1 MFEKFQ
7 ERHIGPNENEIQEM
21 LETIGEKSLDDL
33 IDKTIPKH
41 IRLYK
46 PLELDKPLTERE
58 MFLRMKELTSKNKIY
73 GTYIGL
79 GYHPTIMPAVI
90 QRNILE
96 NPGWYTQYTPYQA
109 EISQGRLEALLNFQT
124 MVADLT
130 GLPLANASLLD
141 EGTAAGEAITML
153 YSARK
158 RNKKNANK
166 VFIDKN
172 IFSHTLDVIYSRTEP
187 RGIEVVIG
195 EIEEFDYDENYFA
208 IVVQN
213 PNNDGEVKD
222 YTEIFAKAKEKE
234 IRVAVITDLMSLAL
248 IKSPGEMGADVA
260 LGNSQRFGQP
270 MGYGGPHAAFFATLE
285 EFKRHL
291 PGRIIGV
298 SVDRTGK
305 RALRMA
311 LQTREQHIKRERA
324 TSNICTAQAL
334 LAIIAGMY
342 GVYHGSDGIK
352 KIATRINK
360 FTIAL
365 SKAQNLLGFEQ
376 VNKSF
381 FDTIKIKA
389 DETLKNRIREIA
401 LANKINFRYDMEN
414 FIGIS
419 LNELTDENA
428 LHRIITVFARAINS
442 DIPEISVDYS
452 ARSWEESLDRKTDF
466 MTHPVF
472 SLYRTETEM
481 MRYIKKLERR
491 DLSLTHSMISLGSC
505 TMKLNAAVEMLPL
518 SFPEFAEIH
527 PFVPDDQAQGYLELI
542 DELKKDLCEITGFA
556 DVSFQPNSGAQGELT
571 GLLTIMNYHKANG
584 EEHRKV
590 VLIPSS
596 AHGTNPASSV
606 LAGGEV
612 VVVKCDENGN
622 VDIDD
627 LKEKAEANSDKLAAL
642 MITYPSTHGI
652 FESKITEM
660 VEIVHNNGGL
670 VYMDGANMNAQ
681 VGLTSPAKI
690 GADVCHLNLHKT
702 FAIPHGG
709 GGPGVGPIAV
719 NEKLKPFLPGHV
731 FRNNSTQN
739 KIHATVSAPFGS
751 ASILTISY
759 AYIKMMGTEGLT
771 KASKIAILNAN
782 YLMKKLSEHYE
793 VVYKGENGYV
803 GHEFILNFHNFKH
816 TAEINVEDVAKRLMD
831 YGFHAP
837 TVSFPVHE
845 TLMIE
850 PTESESKSELDRFI
864 TALVSIKK
872 EIEKI
877 ESGEWSKLDNPL
889 KNSPHTADDIT
900 VDVWPHGYSRE
911 IAVFPASWVRENKFW
926 PAVNRIDNAYG
937 DRNLF
942 CTCPPI
948 ESYGKENEE

>member
-1 MFEKFQ
+1 MFEKFH
-7 ERHIGPNENEIQEM
+7 ERHIGITENDKKEM
-21 LETIGEKSLDDL
+21 LAAIGLNSVDEL
-33 IDKTIPKH
+33 IDKVIPKH
-41 IRLYK
+41 IRLEK
-46 PLELDKPLTERE
+46 PLDLDAPLTERE
-58 MFLRMKELTSKNKIY
+58 MFLRMKELASKNKIY
-73 GTYIGL
+73 RSYIGL
-79 GYHPTIMPAVI
+79 GYYPTVMPAVI

-124 MVADLT
+124 MVSDLT
-130 GLPLANASLLD
+130 GLKLANASLLD

-153 YSARK
+153 YAARK
-158 RNKKNANK
+158 RSKKNARK
-166 VFIDKN
+166 VFIDEN
-172 IFSHTLDVIYSRTEP
+172 IFPQTLDVIYTRTEP
-187 RGIEVVIG
+187 RDLEVVLGKIEDFDFG
-195 EIEEFDYDENYFA
+195 EEFFA
-208 IVVQN
+208 VLVQN

-222 YTEIFAKAKEKE
+222 YSDYFARAKEKE
-234 IRVAVITDLMSLAL
+234 IGTAMIADLMSLAL
-248 IKSPGEMGADVA
+248 LKSPGEMGADVA
-260 LGNSQRFGQP
+260 LGNTQRFGQP
-270 MGYGGPHAAFFATLE
+270 MGYGGPHAAYFATKE
-285 EFKRHL
+285 EFKRQL

-298 SVDRTGK
+298 SVDRTGR
-305 RALRMA
+305 RAFRMA

-342 GVYHGSDGIK
+342 GVYHGAEGIK

-365 SKAQNLLGFEQ
+365 DRALTELGYEQ
-376 VNKSF
+376 TNAAY
-381 FDTIKIKA
+381 FDTLKIKVS
-389 DETLKNRIREIA
+389 EEEKSQIHA
-401 LANKINFRYDMEN
+401 LALERKMNFRYDEEN
-414 FIGIS
+414 FVGVS
-419 LNELTDENA
+419 LSEVTTEKDLEEIAEVFAIATNSQSPK
-428 LHRIITVFARAINS
+428 ITVDFN
-442 DIPEISVDYS
+442 
-452 ARSWEESLDRKTDF
+452 ARSWDEALDRKSEF

-472 SLYRTETEM
+472 SMYRTETEM

-527 PFVPDDQAQGYLELI
+527 PFVPDDQAEGYLEMI

-571 GLLTIMNYHKANG
+571 GLLTIMAYHKEND
-584 EEHRKV
+584 EEQRKT

-596 AHGTNPASSV
+596 AHGTNPASAV
-606 LAGGEV
+606 LAGGKV
-612 VVVKCDENGN
+612 VVVKCDEKGN
-622 VDIDD
+622 VDVDD
-627 LKEKAEANSDKLAAL
+627 LRAKAEENRETLAAL
-642 MITYPSTHGI
+642 MITYPSTHGV
-652 FESKITEM
+652 FEERITE
-660 VEIVHNNGGL
+660 IVDIIHGNGGL

-719 NEKLKPFLPGHV
+719 NEKLKPYLPSHV
-731 FRNNSTQN
+731 FRPSDSPKAQR
-739 KIHATVSAPFGS
+739 ATVSAPFGS
-751 ASILTISY
+751 ASVLTISY
-759 AYIKMMGTEGLT
+759 AYIKMMGAEGLT
-771 KASKIAILNAN
+771 EATKAAILNAN
-782 YLMKKLSEHYE
+782 YLKAKLSEFYN
-793 VVYKGENGYV
+793 VVYTGEKGFV
-803 GHEFILNFHNFKH
+803 GHEFILDFHNFKQS
-816 TAEINVEDVAKRLMD
+816 TEIIVEDVAKRLMD

-850 PTESESKSELDRFI
+850 PTESEAKSELDKFVE
-864 TALVSIKK
+864 ALASIKK

-877 ESGEWSKLDNPL
+877 ENGEWSKLDNPL
-889 KNSPHTADDIT
+889 KNSPHTADDIA
-900 VDVWPHGYSRE
+900 VEVWPHGYSRE
-911 IAVFPASWVRENKFW
+911 VAVFPAKWTRENKFW

-942 CTCPPI
+942 CACPPI
-948 ESYGKENEE
+948 ESYGKDND

>member
-1 MFEKFQ
+1 MFEKFHR
-7 ERHIGPNENEIQEM
+7 RHIGISESDKEEM
-21 LETIGEKSLDDL
+21 LAAIGLNSVDEL
-33 IDKTIPKH
+33 IDKVIPKH
-41 IRLYK
+41 IRLEK
-46 PLELDKPLTERE
+46 PLDLDAPLTERE
-58 MFLRMKELTSKNKIY
+58 MFLRMKELASKNKIY
-73 GTYIGL
+73 RSYIGL
-79 GYHPTIMPAVI
+79 GYYPTVMPAVI

-124 MVADLT
+124 MVSDLT
-130 GLPLANASLLD
+130 GLKLANASLLD

-153 YSARK
+153 YAARK
-158 RNKKNANK
+158 RSKKNARK
-166 VFIDKN
+166 VFIDEN
-172 IFSHTLDVIYSRTEP
+172 IFPQTLDVIYTRTEP
-187 RGIEVVIG
+187 RDLEVVLGKIEDFDFG
-195 EIEEFDYDENYFA
+195 EEFFA
-208 IVVQN
+208 VLVQN

-222 YTEIFAKAKEKE
+222 YSDYFARAKEKE
-234 IRVAVITDLMSLAL
+234 IGTAMIADLMSLAL
-248 IKSPGEMGADVA
+248 LKSPGEMGADVA
-260 LGNSQRFGQP
+260 LGNTQRFGQP
-270 MGYGGPHAAFFATLE
+270 MGYGGPHAAYFATKE
-285 EFKRHL
+285 EFKRQL

-298 SVDRTGK
+298 SVDRTGR
-305 RALRMA
+305 RAFRMA

-342 GVYHGSDGIK
+342 GVYHGAEGIK

-365 SKAQNLLGFEQ
+365 DRALTELGYEQ
-376 VNKSF
+376 TNAAY
-381 FDTIKIKA
+381 FDTLKIKVS
-389 DETLKNRIREIA
+389 EEEKSQIRA
-401 LANKINFRYDMEN
+401 LALERKMNFRYDEEN
-414 FIGIS
+414 FVGVS
-419 LNELTDENA
+419 LSEVTTEKDLEEIA
-428 LHRIITVFARAINS
+428 EVFAIAANS
-442 DIPEISVDYS
+442 QSPKISIDFN
-452 ARSWEESLDRKTDF
+452 ARSWDEALDRKSEF

-472 SLYRTETEM
+472 SMYRTETEM

-527 PFVPDDQAQGYLELI
+527 PFVPDDQAEGYLEMI

-571 GLLTIMNYHKANG
+571 GLLTIMAYHKEND
-584 EEHRKV
+584 EEQRKT

-596 AHGTNPASSV
+596 AHGTNPASAV
-606 LAGGEV
+606 LAGGKV
-612 VVVKCDENGN
+612 VVVKCDEKGN
-622 VDIDD
+622 VDVDD
-627 LKEKAEANSDKLAAL
+627 LRAKAEENRETLAAL
-642 MITYPSTHGI
+642 MITYPSTHGV
-652 FESKITEM
+652 FEERITE
-660 VEIVHNNGGL
+660 IVDIIHENGGL

-719 NEKLKPFLPGHV
+719 NKKLKPYLPSHV
-731 FRNNSTQN
+731 FRPSDSPKAQR
-739 KIHATVSAPFGS
+739 ATVSAPFGS
-751 ASILTISY
+751 ASVLTISY
-759 AYIKMMGTEGLT
+759 AYIKMMGAEGLT
-771 KASKIAILNAN
+771 EATKAAILNAN
-782 YLMKKLSEHYE
+782 YLKAKLSEFYN
-793 VVYKGENGYV
+793 VVYTGEKGFV
-803 GHEFILNFHNFKH
+803 GHEFILDFHNFKQS
-816 TAEINVEDVAKRLMD
+816 TEIIVEDVAKRLMD

-850 PTESESKSELDRFI
+850 PTESEAKSELDKFVE
-864 TALVSIKK
+864 ALASIKK

-877 ESGEWSKLDNPL
+877 ENGEWSKLDNPL
-889 KNSPHTADDIT
+889 KNSPHTADDIA
-900 VDVWPHGYSRE
+900 VEVWPHGYSRE
-911 IAVFPASWVRENKFW
+911 VAVFPAKWTRENKFW

-942 CTCPPI
+942 CACPPI
-948 ESYGKENEE
+948 ESYGKDND